1 MLDQNELTDW
11 VRKYLPA
18 HLTETNV
25 ELERVSGDAGFR
37 EYFRINC
44 EPSMLA
50 TYAPPEHE
58 NNLAF
63 VTIGI
68 ELAGAGVHVPRVFA
82 VDYQRGYLIQEDL
95 GAELYLKS
103 LRRRTAD
110 MLYSRAQAVLLSI
123 QSLNPGKEIFPAYSE
138 KLLYDEMTLFTDWF
152 VRKLLGQSVTSS
164 TQIML
169 DRLFEKLVGNAIA
182 QPQVIVHRD
191 YHSRN
196 LLVLPL
202 AGVGVIDYQD
212 AVIGPC
218 TYDLVSLLRDCY
230 VRWPETWVLKQRANY
245 LRSAKEACLLPEG
258 LTESDYARWFD
269 LMGLQRH
276 IKVLGIFARLF
287 LRDGKADYLDDLPLV
302 IRYTLEVA
310 GSYLETGD
318 FYEWFTDTLTGP
330 LASQSWYQD
339 WRNAGDT

>member
-1 MLDQNELTDW
+1 MLDTNELTDW
-11 VRKYLPA
+11 IRNYLPVP
-18 HLTETNV
+18 LKGTNV
-25 ELERVSGDAGFR
+25 ELERISGDAGFR

-50 TYAPPEHE
+50 TYAPPEYE

-63 VTIGI
+63 VRIGT

-95 GAELYLKS
+95 GAALYLKS
-103 LRRRTAD
+103 LGRRTAD
-110 MLYSRAQAVLLSI
+110 TLYNRAQAVLLTI
-123 QSLNPGKEIFPAYSE
+123 QSLNPDQEIFPAYSNE
-138 KLLYDEMTLFTDWF
+138 LLRDEMTLFTDWF
-152 VRKLLGQSVTSS
+152 VHKLLGQSVTSS

-169 DRLFEKLVGNAIA
+169 DCLFEQLIGNAIT
-182 QPQVIVHRD
+182 QPQVIAHRD

-196 LLVLPL
+196 LLVLPE
-202 AGVGVIDYQD
+202 AGVGVIDFQD

-230 VRWPETWVLKQRANY
+230 VRWPESWVRKQRSNY
-245 LRSAKEACLLPEG
+245 LNSAKEAGLLPEG
-258 LTESDYARWFD
+258 LSESDYARWFD

-310 GSYLETGD
+310 GSYSETRD

-330 LASQSWYQD
+330 LASQNWYRD
-339 WRNAGDT
+339 WRSAGDI